1 MEEDEDAENFYFSFS
16 YPSSPRS
23 LQLFFARS
31 AAHLAESSFTA
42 LPASCHREARW
53 AEKST
58 RMGAMCDRYY
68 GYGNVSSSLR
78 MVYALIMFCRYFC
91 QWFNKFR
98 CLPHV
103 IGMRTY
109 RTRRIEIVIEY
120 FMFIFHLTKLFSFAY
135 PLPYAGCDVTQCT
148 S

>member
-1 MEEDEDAENFYFSFS
+1 MQKTFIPPFPIPPPLAHFNF
-16 YPSSPRS
+16 
-23 LQLFFARS
+23 FFARS

-78 MVYALIMFCRYFC
+78 MVYALIMFHRFFAKGSTNLGVCR
-91 QWFNKFR
+91 
-98 CLPHV
+98 
-103 IGMRTY
+103 I
-109 RTRRIEIVIEY
+109 
-120 FMFIFHLTKLFSFAY
+120 
-135 PLPYAGCDVTQCT
+135 
-148 S
+148 